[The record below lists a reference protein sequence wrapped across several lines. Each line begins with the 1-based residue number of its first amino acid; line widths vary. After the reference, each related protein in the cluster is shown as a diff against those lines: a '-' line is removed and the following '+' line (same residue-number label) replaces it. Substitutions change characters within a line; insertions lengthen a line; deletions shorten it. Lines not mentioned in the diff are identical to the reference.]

1 MSWTVG
7 DMPLLTG
14 RRMLI
19 TGANSG
25 IGYSAAVELA
35 RHGAVVVL
43 ACRDRAR
50 GQAALAR
57 LQADAAGPKSAAAQ
71 AELAIL
77 DLASLASIR
86 AVARAELERNLALDV
101 LINNA
106 GVMAPAKRRETAEG
120 LEVQFGTN
128 VVGHF
133 ALTGL
138 LLPALQ
144 RAEAAR
150 VVTVAS
156 IAHKQGRIDFE
167 DLQSLR
173 RYGPMTAYQQSKL
186 GDLMFTFELERRLR
200 AAGSRVISLGVHPGV
215 AQTELF
221 KVGSSTGLARKA
233 ERTIQRTIGLL
244 LNSETDGA
252 LPTLYAATA
261 ADAMGGGYYGPQSFL
276 EMRGGDVGP
285 AKVAKRARDEAVQRR
300 LWQVC
305 EQLSNVNYLND
316 EQ

>member
-1 MSWTVG
+1 
-7 DMPLLTG
+7 
-14 RRMLI
+14 MLI